1 MRYDPQQRRSA
12 EQGMKAVGRTAT
24 AAGMAAGMLLGCA
37 LSAPAAAESALPG
50 LVPTF
55 DVTVRGDAD
64 APVRIGHFTPR
75 VAAAQAL
82 QPSAVGGDAGAVLAL
97 GARWDEAVER
107 ALGFD
112 AAIGISGAVLMDDL
126 TRATEGVAFGATI
139 SALGVDLSGRYAQR
153 DGAAA
158 DTLSFGAAVASG
170 GWTLGG
176 AVSLG
181 VETSGEGAQP
191 GASVEASYAL
201 TPGLRVGGVVAFG
214 DDAQAGARNAG
225 ARDARARDAGAVSAG
240 MSMRLDF

>member
-1 MRYDPQQRRSA
+1 
-12 EQGMKAVGRTAT
+12 MKAVGRTAT

-37 LSAPAAAESALPG
+37 LSAPAAAEDALPG

-55 DVTVRGDAD
+55 DVPVRGDAD

-75 VAAAQAL
+75 VAAAEAL
-82 QPSAVGGDAGAVLAL
+82 RSSAIAADERGRVLAL
-97 GARWDEAVER
+97 GARWDEVVER

-112 AAIGISGAVLMDDL
+112 AGLGLSGALLMDDAA
-126 TRATEGVAFGATI
+126 RATEGVAFGATV
-139 SALGVDLSGRYAQR
+139 SALGVDLSGRYARR
-153 DGAAA
+153 DGADD
-158 DTLSFGAAVASG
+158 DTVSFGARVAAG
-170 GWTLGG
+170 AWTLGG

-181 VETSGEGAQP
+181 VETGAGAGAQP

-214 DDAQAGARNAG
+214 DDAQAPNNA
-225 ARDARARDAGAVSAG
+225 ADARDAGAVSAG